1 MLGYEGNTVTP
12 TAGPSTEMKG
22 GEMQLANALTFNE
35 HRLVSLWHTVVTTL
49 GIHTARALL
58 ARAIWQTAQRHP
70 DIAHIHY
77 DDDVLTFDALE
88 TRYATR
94 PQKEIEA
101 AFSDLTAELL
111 LVLDRLM
118 GREMA
123 QQICAAA

>member
-1 MLGYEGNTVTP
+1 
-12 TAGPSTEMKG
+12 
-22 GEMQLANALTFNE
+22 MQPPNSLALHEA
-35 HRLVSLWHTVVTTL
+35 RLVAQRERLVRTL
-49 GIHTARALL
+49 GIHTARVLL

-70 DIAHIHY
+70 DIALIRL
-77 DDDVLTFDALE
+77 DDTGLTFDALE

-123 QQICAAA
+123 QQLCAAA

>member
-1 MLGYEGNTVTP
+1 
-12 TAGPSTEMKG
+12 
-22 GEMQLANALTFNE
+22 MQLADAITLDE
-35 HRLVSLWHTVVTTL
+35 DRLNSLWHRLVTTL
-49 GIHTARALL
+49 GIHTARVLL

-70 DIAHIHY
+70 DIALIHY
-77 DDDVLTFDALE
+77 DDDGLTFDALE

-94 PQKEIEA
+94 RQKEIEA

-111 LVLDRLM
+111 LIVDRLL

>member
-1 MLGYEGNTVTP
+1 
-12 TAGPSTEMKG
+12 
-22 GEMQLANALTFNE
+22 MQLANALTFDE
-35 HRLVSLWHTVVTTL
+35 HRLVSLWHRLVTTL
-49 GIHTARALL
+49 GIHTARVVL

-70 DIAHIHY
+70 DIALIHY
-77 DDDVLTFDALE
+77 DDDGLTFDALE

-111 LVLDRLM
+111 LILDRLL
-118 GREMA
+118 GRQRA

>member
-1 MLGYEGNTVTP
+1 MVMH
-12 TAGPSTEMKG
+12 TANPSMDLMG
-22 GEMQLANALTFNE
+22 GAMQLANTITFDE
-35 HRLVSLWHTVVTTL
+35 HRLNSLWHRLVTTL
-49 GIHTARALL
+49 GIHTARVLL
-58 ARAIWQTAQRHP
+58 VRAIWQTAQRHP
-70 DIAHIHY
+70 DIALIRH
-77 DDDVLTFDALE
+77 DDAGLTFDALQ

-123 QQICAAA
+123 QQMCAAA